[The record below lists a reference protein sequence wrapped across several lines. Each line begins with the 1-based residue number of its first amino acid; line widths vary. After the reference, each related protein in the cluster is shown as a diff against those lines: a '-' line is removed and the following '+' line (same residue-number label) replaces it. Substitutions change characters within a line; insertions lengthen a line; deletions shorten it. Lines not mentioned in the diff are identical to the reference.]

1 MELKKNLYKLYR
13 SKCLFEKDYNLRMK
27 FIMLLIAFFCLLG
40 FTQGL
45 TAKEAHDKTL
55 DCAKK
60 CSRHPSVLR
69 CEMHCKQEKEVIP
82 KQANHK
88 ARSNKNHK
96 VVETKKVH
104 PPLVKQGRTNPRIMT
119 IKGRRVVLVRKN

>member
-1 MELKKNLYKLYR
+1 M
-13 SKCLFEKDYNLRMK
+13 
-27 FIMLLIAFFCLLG
+27 
-40 FTQGL
+40 Q
-45 TAKEAHDKTL
+45 
-55 DCAKK
+55 
-60 CSRHPSVLR
+60 
-69 CEMHCKQEKEVIP
+69 CKQESGISNGKKEVIP
-82 KQANHK
+82 HK

>member
-1 MELKKNLYKLYR
+1 
-13 SKCLFEKDYNLRMK
+13 MK

-40 FTQGL
+40 FTQAL

-69 CEMHCKQEKEVIP
+69 CEMQCKQESGSGKKEIIP
-82 KQANHK
+82 KQLPHK
-88 ARSNKNHK
+88 ARSVGRQTTKNHK
-96 VVETKKVH
+96 VETKKVH
-104 PPLVKQGRTNPRIMT
+104 PPLAKHGRTNPRIMT

>member
-1 MELKKNLYKLYR
+1 
-13 SKCLFEKDYNLRMK
+13 MK
-27 FIMLLIAFFCLLG
+27 FSMLLIAFFCLLG
-40 FTQGL
+40 FTQAL

-69 CEMHCKQEKEVIP
+69 CEMQCKKESGISNEKKEVIP
-82 KQANHK
+82 KQMDHK
-88 ARSNKNHK
+88 ARSVGRQSTKNHK
-96 VVETKKVH
+96 VETKKVH

>member
-1 MELKKNLYKLYR
+1 
-13 SKCLFEKDYNLRMK
+13 MK

-40 FTQGL
+40 FTQAL

-69 CEMHCKQEKEVIP
+69 CEMQCKKESGISNEKKEVIP
-82 KQANHK
+82 KQMDHK
-88 ARSNKNHK
+88 AKQTKSQHK
-96 VVETKKVH
+96 VVDTKKVH